1 MATFDKKQAPGSS
14 RPSLPKV
21 QVAPTASTRGK
32 TPTAG
37 YDAQRAALSPDA
49 ADGYDG
55 QRDAQR
61 VDSPNVTSL
70 GGVTLGPAPDGPTN
84 EPRKKK
90 KKKKKRSRNSNSNN
104 TRTNPTPAPTPTP
117 TPTPEPTVEPEPTPE
132 PEPTVEPA
140 PKPTDPMLDPSHN
153 PDPTNE
159 YASGATYTTING
171 VIAVQGEGDA
181 NAIDANDVKQG
192 SIGNCYFVAQL
203 AAQAKADPSVI
214 QNLIKDNGDKTYTV
228 SLYLK
233 DKRQPWKRTKT
244 DIVIDAQFP
253 TSNGSS
259 AAYAKP
265 GDVGKDGPELWVMLI
280 EKAFAKYAG
289 HYEEIRGKKTP
300 DGDVFGMMTGV
311 SSGYRTMSALSSEAL
326 LTLCEAA
333 VREGKPVSFGAIN
346 SSASEELQRSAK
358 EAGVVL
364 NHAYSLEGVDKGKGT
379 ISLRNPWGSKHL
391 FDTDVEV
398 IRKHYSSVRVGA

>member
-1 MATFDKKQAPGSS
+1 MATFDKKQTPGASKPKAP
-14 RPSLPKV
+14 PV
-21 QVAPTASTRGK
+21 QVSPGKSTAGKAPTG
-32 TPTAG
+32 G
-37 YDAQRAALSPDA
+37 YDAQKNAVSPD
-49 ADGYDG
+49 GSQPYDE
-55 QRDAQR
+55 QRDALR
-61 VDSPNVTSL
+61 PGVSSL
-70 GGVTLGPAPDGPTN
+70 GGVALGPAPDGPTN

-90 KKKKKRSRNSNSNN
+90 KKKKKKTNTNTNRNQNQ
-104 TRTNPTPAPTPTP
+104 TTPTPTPAPTPA
-117 TPTPEPTVEPEPTPE
+117 PEPTPE
-132 PEPTVEPA
+132 PTPAVDPKPEPVA
-140 PKPTDPMLDPSHN
+140 KPTDPMLDPSHN

-159 YASGATYTTING
+159 YAASATYMTLSG

-181 NAIDANDVKQG
+181 HAIDANDVKQG

-214 QNLIKDNGDKTYTV
+214 QNLIKDNGDNTYTV

-233 DKRQPWKRTKT
+233 DKRKPWMRTKT
-244 DIVIDAQFP
+244 DIVVDAQFP

-265 GDVGKDGPELWVMLI
+265 GDVGKNGPELWVMLI

-300 DGDVFGMMTGV
+300 DGDVFGMLTGV
-311 SSGYRTMSALSSEAL
+311 SSGYRTMSALSSDAL
-326 LTLCEAA
+326 LDLCEAA

-346 SSASEELQRSAK
+346 TSASEELQRSAK

-364 NHAYSLEGVDKGKGT
+364 NHAYALEGVDKGKRT

-391 FDTDVEV
+391 FDTDVEIV
-398 IRKHYSSVRVGA
+398 RKHYSSVRVGA